1 MPLSNPEKKG
11 LHGFKLRNKSNDVIK
26 ASVVIPAGDELEV
39 SEEVAR
45 QLLGQST
52 GLESNSGDVP
62 ERQPESPAADEHSD
76 APQVEE
82 AGAGSARERSG
93 RRGR

>member
-39 SEEVAR
+39 SEDVAR
-45 QLLGQST
+45 QLTNQST
-52 GLESNSGDVP
+52 GFESNHEVP
-62 ERQPESPAADEHSD
+62 ARSTATDEHPE
-76 APQVEE
+76 AAEVEN
-82 AGAGSARERSG
+82 AGGGSARERSG

>member
-1 MPLSNPEKKG
+1 MPLNKPDKSG
-11 LHGFKLRNKSNDVIK
+11 LRGFKLRNKSNDVVK

-62 ERQPESPAADEHSD
+62 ERHTESPAADEHSD

-82 AGAGSARERSG
+82 TGGGSARERSG

>member
-1 MPLSNPEKKG
+1 MPLNKPDKSG
-11 LHGFKLRNKSNDVIK
+11 LRGFKLRNKSNDVIK

-62 ERQPESPAADEHSD
+62 ERQQEQPDQAATTGE
-76 APQVEE
+76 VEE
-82 AGAGSARERSG
+82 TGGGSARDRSG